1 MGIRFAAARCVSA
14 LSTFGLKHVFRRPAA
29 NFPGKIAL
37 YVDPSL
43 LADLRGKLAR
53 GSIMVVGTNGKTT
66 VTNLLA
72 DVLERSGARVVC
84 NRTGANLDS
93 GVSTA
98 LLHAKQ
104 ADWGVFESDELW
116 LAKMTPQLRPTY
128 VLLLNLFRDQLDRCG
143 EIDRIQDSI
152 VGALAASPETV
163 LVYNADDPLCATI
176 AHRAA
181 EAPGR
186 EKTRSIAFGV
196 AESMG
201 LAQNTV
207 ADAAMCQLCSSMFDY
222 DFRQY
227 GQLGS
232 WHCPTCGFSRPALD
246 YAARDVALDAAGL
259 AFDIA
264 RPEPA
269 AGDPSVPWPVHA
281 SFNGAYMVYNLL
293 AVGVAAD
300 LLACPQDA
308 LHRAID
314 EFDPKNGRLQEYS
327 LAGRRVLL
335 NLAKNPTGFNQ
346 NLKIIER
353 DTAPKAVAFF
363 INDKEAD
370 GHDISWLWD
379 IDFEEL
385 SHQRGCAVFAG
396 GIRARDM
403 QVRLKYA
410 GIEADVVESPEDF
423 LSRVAALPREM
434 SAYAI
439 ANYTALPAVKAA
451 LDAAEGSN
459 GGAAAGEQVARGGE
473 LASTGVPASASDEGE
488 SLETPKASE
497 GEDASRVDAGDKAR
511 PVVIAHMFPDLL
523 NLYGDG
529 GNVRILSERL
539 KRRGIPVCV
548 KRVEYG
554 ESIDLNDVDLVFLG
568 GGPDRE
574 QKLASGELLRMKEG
588 LRAFV
593 EGDGALLAICGGY
606 QILGKTWLLGDEEV
620 PGLGIVDI
628 ETKRPGTSAD
638 RLIDNIALSSPLA
651 AHPVVGYENHAGRT
665 YLGSGLSPFGKVVSS
680 TGHGNNDND
689 GADGVLYKKL
699 VGTYLHGPLLS
710 KNPEVADWLL
720 RAACGRWA
728 ARTGCDAPEL
738 AALDDA
744 PELAANDEMARRLGA
759 K

>member
-1 MGIRFAAARCVSA
+1 
-14 LSTFGLKHVFRRPAA
+14 
-29 NFPGKIAL
+29 
-37 YVDPSL
+37 
-43 LADLRGKLAR
+43 
-53 GSIMVVGTNGKTT
+53 
-66 VTNLLA
+66 
-72 DVLERSGARVVC
+72 
-84 NRTGANLDS
+84 
-93 GVSTA
+93 
-98 LLHAKQ
+98 
-104 ADWGVFESDELW
+104 
-116 LAKMTPQLRPTY
+116 
-128 VLLLNLFRDQLDRCG
+128 
-143 EIDRIQDSI
+143 
-152 VGALAASPETV
+152 
-163 LVYNADDPLCATI
+163 
-176 AHRAA
+176 
-181 EAPGR
+181 
-186 EKTRSIAFGV
+186 
-196 AESMG
+196 
-201 LAQNTV
+201 
-207 ADAAMCQLCSSMFDY
+207 
-222 DFRQY
+222 
-227 GQLGS
+227 
-232 WHCPTCGFSRPALD
+232 
-246 YAARDVALDAAGL
+246 
-259 AFDIA
+259 
-264 RPEPA
+264 
-269 AGDPSVPWPVHA
+269 
-281 SFNGAYMVYNLL
+281 
-293 AVGVAAD
+293 
-300 LLACPQDA
+300 
-308 LHRAID
+308 
-314 EFDPKNGRLQEYS
+314 
-327 LAGRRVLL
+327 
-335 NLAKNPTGFNQ
+335 
-346 NLKIIER
+346 
-353 DTAPKAVAFF
+353 
-363 INDKEAD
+363 
-370 GHDISWLWD
+370 
-379 IDFEEL
+379 
-385 SHQRGCAVFAG
+385 
-396 GIRARDM
+396 
-403 QVRLKYA
+403 
-410 GIEADVVESPEDF
+410 
-423 LSRVAALPREM
+423 
-434 SAYAI
+434 
-439 ANYTALPAVKAA
+439 
-451 LDAAEGSN
+451 
-459 GGAAAGEQVARGGE
+459 
-473 LASTGVPASASDEGE
+473 
-488 SLETPKASE
+488 
-497 GEDASRVDAGDKAR
+497 
-511 PVVIAHMFPDLL
+511 MFPDLL